1 MKFYYTV
8 DMENMTE
15 KEIFEALNNLK
26 LKRIGERSISGKII
40 TIWTMKTTL
49 NGS

>member
-15 KEIFEALNNLK
+15 KEIFEALNNLRLEK
-26 LKRIGERSISGKII
+26 IGERSIIGKII
-40 TIWTMKTTL
+40 ASWTMKTTL